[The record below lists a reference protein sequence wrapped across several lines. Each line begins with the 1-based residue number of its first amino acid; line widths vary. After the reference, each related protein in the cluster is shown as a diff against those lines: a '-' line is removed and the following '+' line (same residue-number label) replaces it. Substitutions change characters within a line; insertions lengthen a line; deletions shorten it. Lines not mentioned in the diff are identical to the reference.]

1 MQFLICVFHPVQDKV
16 STEVQELLRLK
27 TEYKTATGKD
37 WTPPPAGSTP
47 QKTEPAK
54 AMPVSGTE
62 AENLKKKI
70 DEQGEKVRQ
79 LKTSKAPEVIV
90 EKESPVLSIHFLM

>member
-1 MQFLICVFHPVQDKV
+1 
-16 STEVQELLRLK
+16 
-27 TEYKTATGKD
+27 
-37 WTPPPAGSTP
+37 
-47 QKTEPAK
+47 
-54 AMPVSGTE
+54 MPVSGTE

-90 EKESPVLSIHFLM
+90 QKETVFFPSSS

>member
-1 MQFLICVFHPVQDKV
+1 MFQDKV
-16 STEVQELLRLK
+16 TAEVQLLLK
-27 TEYKTATGKD
+27 LKADYKTATGKD

-47 QKTEPAK
+47 QKVEPPK

-79 LKTSKAPEVIV
+79 LKTAKAPEVKYWL
-90 EKESPVLSIHFLM
+90 EKVYGC

>member
-1 MQFLICVFHPVQDKV
+1 MLQDKV
-16 STEVQELLRLK
+16 TAEVQLLLK
-27 TEYKTATGKD
+27 LKADYKTATGKD

-47 QKTEPAK
+47 QKVEPPK

-79 LKTSKAPEVIV
+79 LKTAKAPEVN
-90 EKESPVLSIHFLM
+90 KVLA